1 MISSRVNRKQF
12 LILKHI
18 SEKSGLTEFW
28 LGGSITYRD
37 VAKLLGVDF
46 ETNDYDLVIIG
57 DEKKFRSVLKTLRSN
72 NFSIVREEPYYLK
85 FNKVFQI
92 IAVKKLIHLDVAI
105 VRDINYLGHFNWE
118 SIFWHFPSGQ
128 IYDPYNSIEAL
139 KKKKLIPVI
148 SVEGENPFILVSMFL
163 NLCARFNIDFCK
175 NKKLFSF
182 SGSLS
187 KKIKSWEHESYF
199 HNVYAREHSYF
210 NIFRA
215 MIKSTNPRL
224 FIQKMRKAGLLK
236 AIFPELNEL
245 IIPSSLNKELKGC
258 QSVREVIH
266 LIEQILS
273 AKPKKLSNF
282 QDRIKIIH
290 KRLT

>member
-1 MISSRVNRKQF
+1 MINSHVNRKQF

-28 LGGSITYRD
+28 LGGSMTYMD
-37 VAKLLGVDF
+37 TAKILGVYF
-46 ETNDYDLVIIG
+46 ETNDYDLAIIG
-57 DEKKFRSVLKTLRSN
+57 GEKKFRSVLKTLRSN
-72 NFSIVREEPYYLK
+72 NFSIVRKEPYYLK
-85 FNKVFQI
+85 FNKIFQI
-92 IAVKKLIHLDVAI
+92 IAVKKPIHLDIAI
-105 VRDINYLGHFNWE
+105 VKNINYLGHFNWE

-148 SVEGENPFILVSMFL
+148 SVEEENPFILASRFL

-182 SGSLS
+182 SKLLS
-187 KKIKSWEHESYF
+187 EKIKSWKHESYF
-199 HNVYAREHSYF
+199 HNVYAKEHSYF

-224 FIQKMRKAGLLK
+224 FIQKMRKAGLLE

-245 IIPSSLNKELKGC
+245 IIPPSLNKELKSC
-258 QSVREVIH
+258 QSVKEMIH

-273 AKPKKLSNF
+273 ANPKKLSNF
-282 QDRIKIIH
+282 QDRIKIIN
-290 KRLT
+290 KRLA

>member
-1 MISSRVNRKQF
+1 MISSHINRNQF

-18 SEKSGLTEFW
+18 SKKSGLTEFW

-37 VAKLLGVDF
+37 AARTLGVDF
-46 ETNDYDLVIIG
+46 ETEDYDLAIIDG
-57 DEKKFRSVLKTLRSN
+57 EDKFRSVLKTLRSN

-85 FNKVFQI
+85 FNKIFQI
-92 IAVKKLIHLDVAI
+92 IASKKLIRLDIAI
-105 VRDINYLGHFNWE
+105 VKDINYLGHFNWE
-118 SIFWHFPSGQ
+118 SIFWHFPSGR

-148 SVEGENPFILVSMFL
+148 SVDGENPFILASRFL

-182 SGSLS
+182 SRSLS
-187 KKIKSWEHESYF
+187 EKIKSWKHEGYF
-199 HNVYAREHSYF
+199 HNIYAREHSYF

-215 MIKSTNPRL
+215 MIKSVNPPL
-224 FIQKMRKAGLLK
+224 FIQKMRKAGLLG

-245 IIPSSLNKELKGC
+245 IIPASLNKKLKDC
-258 QSVREVIH
+258 QSVKEVIY

-273 AKPKKLSNF
+273 AKPKKLNNF
-282 QDRIKIIH
+282 QDRIKIIN
-290 KRLT
+290 KRLI

>member
-1 MISSRVNRKQF
+1 MINSHVNRKQF

-37 VAKLLGVDF
+37 AAKILGVDF
-46 ETNDYDLVIIG
+46 ETNDYDLAIIG
-57 DEKKFRSVLKTLRSN
+57 GEDKFRSILKTLQSN
-72 NFSIVREEPYYLK
+72 NFSIIREEPYYLK
-85 FNKVFQI
+85 FNKIFQI
-92 IAVKKLIHLDVAI
+92 IAAKELIHLDIAI
-105 VRDINYLGHFNWE
+105 VKNINYLGHFNWE

-139 KKKKLIPVI
+139 KRKKLIPVI
-148 SVEGENPFILVSMFL
+148 SVEGENPFILASRFL

-182 SGSLS
+182 SRSLS
-187 KKIKSWEHESYF
+187 EKIKSWEHKSYF
-199 HNVYAREHSYF
+199 HNVYAREHSHF

-215 MIKSTNPRL
+215 MIKATNPRL

-236 AIFPELNEL
+236 VIFPELNEL
-245 IIPSSLNKELKGC
+245 IIPAGLNKELKGC
-258 QSVREVIH
+258 QSVKEVIN

-273 AKPKKLSNF
+273 AKPKKLNNF
-282 QDRIKIIH
+282 RDRIKIIK
-290 KRLT
+290 KRLA